1 MRELMCMMRA
11 CDRDEGV
18 HERDSVC
25 VCECVC
31 VWCECESKSVTV
43 CVGIC

>member
-1 MRELMCMMRA
+1 MMRA

-25 VCECVC
+25 VCVSVCVC
-31 VWCECESKSVTV
+31 GANVRVRV
-43 CVGIC
+43 

>member
-1 MRELMCMMRA
+1 MRELMCLTRA

-25 VCECVC
+25 VCV
-31 VWCECESKSVTV
+31 VR
-43 CVGIC
+43 I

>member
-1 MRELMCMMRA
+1 MRELMCMTRA

-25 VCECVC
+25 VSVCVC
-31 VWCECESKSVTV
+31 GANMRVRV
-43 CVGIC
+43 

>member
-1 MRELMCMMRA
+1 MMRA

-25 VCECVC
+25 V
-31 VWCECESKSVTV
+31 WCECESKSVTV

>member
-1 MRELMCMMRA
+1 MRELMCLTRA

-25 VCECVC
+25 VCGANMRVR
-31 VWCECESKSVTV
+31 V
-43 CVGIC
+43 

>member
-1 MRELMCMMRA
+1 MMRA

-25 VCECVC
+25 VCVSVCVC
-31 VWCECESKSVTV
+31 GANVKVRV
-43 CVGIC
+43 

>member
-31 VWCECESKSVTV
+31 VCGANVRV
-43 CVGIC
+43 RV